1 LRSLAAPTGPRFCA
15 PISSVKVMV
24 LLALNKSRNMPPSIM
39 KVDRTE
45 RGPPNK
51 LTNSSLAMN
60 TSESNVDPL
69 GTALCRMSSPTWPK
83 MPAPDEAA

>member
-1 LRSLAAPTGPRFCA
+1 
-15 PISSVKVMV
+15 
-24 LLALNKSRNMPPSIM
+24 M

-60 TSESNVDPL
+60 TSESNAVGRHVSPGLLLEPAIVDRWRREL
-69 GTALCRMSSPTWPK
+69 AGRRR
-83 MPAPDEAA
+83 AA